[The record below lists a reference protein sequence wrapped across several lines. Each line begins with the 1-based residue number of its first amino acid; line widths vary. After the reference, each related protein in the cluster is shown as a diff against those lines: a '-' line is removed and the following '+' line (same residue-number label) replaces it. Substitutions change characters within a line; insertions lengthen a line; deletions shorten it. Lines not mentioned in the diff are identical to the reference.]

1 MVLEMSKIPFRR
13 QKGLSWKIR
22 LAGTVAS
29 VILLIWLLIQQDW
42 TSIIDAIADL
52 PIWYVL
58 ISALL
63 LILRQAIHAFRW
75 FLLVRA
81 QAIPLKY
88 VEALKMVY
96 SGLFV
101 SNFLPS
107 MVGGDVVK
115 IAGLLQKTENRVAGT
130 ASVVVDRILG
140 AIGMLVALPFSL
152 PLIKSLFSSNLF
164 WGGFII
170 GIKPRIPNFLRAPIE
185 RLSLALK
192 LWASQP
198 ERLFAALL
206 ASWTGMFL
214 NFVAIWLLAQGLG
227 MSVTLAEVVGASAIS
242 YYITIIPL
250 SINGYGI
257 RELTIV
263 VLYTQLGA
271 MVEQSSALAL
281 LSRFIYLIVSLPGA
295 LWVGE
300 ILKSERQD
308 EIRNAEE
315 AAQ

>member
-1 MVLEMSKIPFRR
+1 MSKIPFRR

-29 VILLIWLLIQQDW
+29 LILLIWLLIQQDW

-52 PIWYVL
+52 PIWIVL

-63 LILRQAIHAFRW
+63 IILRQAIYAFRW

-81 QAIPLKY
+81 QGISLMY

-227 MSVTLAEVVGASAIS
+227 MSVTLTEVVGASALS

-281 LSRFIYLIVSLPGA
+281 LSRFIYLIVSLLGA

-300 ILKSERQD
+300 ILKSEGQD
-308 EIRNAEE
+308 EIRDAEE